1 MKAQI
6 SSEIQAKLKMP
17 NLHKDVQIWHA
28 TILREQVCDVNRLF
42 CSEAV
47 DV

>member
-28 TILREQVCDVNRLF
+28 TISREQVYDANRLF
-42 CSEAV
+42 CFEEV